1 MRAARRVAG
10 ALVGAAGALL
20 ATEASAQPFCLRVG
34 CESRPVSHYASA
46 ADAPTGGALATT
58 RWTRGLAQIDS
69 GTVGLFV
76 ATLPTGAQPLPPRF
90 ATVVAAGFNAGG
102 GPLDDRSPLAVGRA
116 GSSDVMLV
124 SNRSGAVVTGSSPM
138 TMPAIVSG
146 QWSEPSIACSAMGC
160 VGAVSDNDNRTALFF
175 FDGFTVLS
183 RPLSFGPVNA
193 VVGVLMT
200 RPAVVAI
207 GPNRYLLVRRHVE
220 GGADTLR
227 VYDVDATRP
236 MLPPLMVSESPP
248 TSFQA
253 GAPIVASA
261 FGGSMI
267 VGWAK
272 QPSFSVHEFAAMA
285 VTTHPSPG
293 AMSTSVV
300 LVRRTS
306 PLAALGVA
314 RASGSYVVTWQEGTA
329 LFRMPL
335 QSVPIGGDRYA
346 VAHRP
351 ADVMLDRVAVVGMA
365 NSHRVASG
373 PKALLVF
380 DEMSEPG
387 GSATPRAM
395 GYVMDSCST
404 RTDCVLTLGAMWAG
418 TCVDG
423 QCGPAAPM
431 DAGVDAGPDASAD
444 SAMRADATPPMD
456 VAPMPDASGMDVAAV
471 DATASFDAP
480 LGDSAS
486 SERDAIVVDGT
497 AGDTGPSAGLPRVT
511 GGACGCRTGT
521 PARSPVWP
529 TLLAATAA
537 LAMMRRRR
545 GRNAAP

>member
-1 MRAARRVAG
+1 M
-10 ALVGAAGALL
+10 GAAGALL

-34 CESRPVSHYASA
+34 CESRPISHYASA

-124 SNRSGAVVTGSSPM
+124 SNRSGAVVTGASPM

-272 QPSFSVHEFAAMA
+272 QPSLSVHEFAAMA
-285 VTTHPSPG
+285 VTTQPSPG
-293 AMSTSVV
+293 AMSTPAV

-306 PLAALGVA
+306 PLAALGIA
-314 RASGSYVVTWQEGTA
+314 RASGSYVVTWQEGPA

-335 QSVPIGGDRYA
+335 QSVPVGGDRYA

-351 ADVMLDRVAVVGMA
+351 ADVMFDRVAAVGMA

-387 GSATPRAM
+387 ASATPRAM

-404 RTDCVLTLGAMWAG
+404 RSDCVLNLGATWSGICVAG
-418 TCVDG
+418 VCVS
-423 QCGPAAPM
+423 APM
-431 DAGVDAGPDASAD
+431 DAGVDAGPDAGPDASVD
-444 SAMRADATPPMD
+444 SAMGVDAAPPMD
-456 VAPMPDASGMDVAAV
+456 AGSNVDASGMDVAAV

-497 AGDTGPSAGLPRVT
+497 AGDSGESAGLPRVT

-545 GRNAAP
+545 GRSCAT

>member
-1 MRAARRVAG
+1 M
-10 ALVGAAGALL
+10 GAAGALL
-20 ATEASAQPFCLRVG
+20 ATEAAAQPFCLRVG
-34 CESRPVSHYASA
+34 CESRPISHYASA
-46 ADAPTGGALATT
+46 ADALPGGALATT

-90 ATVVAAGFNAGG
+90 STVIAAGFNAGG
-102 GPLDDRSPLAVGRA
+102 GPVDDRSPLAVGRA
-116 GSSDVMLV
+116 GSSDVLLV
-124 SNRSGAVVTGSSPM
+124 SNRSGGVVTGASPM

-146 QWSEPSIACSAMGC
+146 QWSEPSVACSAMGC

-175 FDGFTVLS
+175 FDGFTVQS
-183 RPLSFGPVNA
+183 RSFSFGPTGA

-236 MLPPLMVSESPP
+236 MLPPVMVSQSPP
-248 TSFQA
+248 TTFQP

-272 QPSFSVHEFAAMA
+272 QGSFSVHDFSAMA
-285 VTTHPSPG
+285 VTTQPSPG
-293 AMSTSVV
+293 AMSAPVL

-306 PLAALGVA
+306 PFAALGIA
-314 RASGSYVVTWQEGTA
+314 RAFGSYVATWQEGP
-329 LFRMPL
+329 LLYRMPL
-335 QSVPIGGDRYA
+335 QSVPIGGDRYE
-346 VAHRP
+346 VAHRA
-351 ADVMLDRVAVVGMA
+351 ADGMLDRVAAVGMA

-387 GSATPRAM
+387 VAATPRAM
-395 GYVMDSCST
+395 GYVMDSCAGRS
-404 RTDCVLTLGAMWAG
+404 DCVLNQGATWTGM
-418 TCVDG
+418 CVEG
-423 QCGPAAPM
+423 VCVLATPPM
-431 DAGVDAGPDASAD
+431 DAGVEAGRDASAEASVD
-444 SAMRADATPPMD
+444 SATRVDAAPTID
-456 VAPMPDASGMDVAAV
+456 VASMQDASAMDVAAV

-486 SERDAIVVDGT
+486 SDATESDAIGLDGT
-497 AGDTGPSAGLPRVT
+497 AADAGASAVLPRVT

-521 PARSPVWP
+521 AARSPVWP

-537 LAMMRRRR
+537 LATMRRRR
-545 GRNAAP
+545 GRSGAA